1 MKEKNKIK
9 NIILGY
15 CEGDTDKYWLEFPRD
30 DLPEMVENIKKLLI
44 EEVRKAPHT
53 YEDALEVIQEF

>member
-1 MKEKNKIK
+1 MNEKNKIK

-30 DLPEMVENIKKLLI
+30 DLPEMVEKIKRALLDEI
-44 EEVRKAPHT
+44 QKAPHT
-53 YEDALEVIQEF
+53 WEDAIDVIREF